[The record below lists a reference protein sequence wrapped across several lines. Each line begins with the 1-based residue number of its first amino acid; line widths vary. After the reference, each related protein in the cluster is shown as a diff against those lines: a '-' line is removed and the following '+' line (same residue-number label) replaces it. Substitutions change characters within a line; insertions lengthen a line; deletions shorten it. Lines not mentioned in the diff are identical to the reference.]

1 MKKTLLTLFTT
12 IAVCGMSYSQVYA
25 QIDVSVFENKADY
38 DVDMD
43 DFDDTGEISFVGGDN
58 MPSGTVIGNP
68 DGDSGYI
75 SGELDIKII
84 DDGNIAAPR
93 MTLLYT
99 GDDWIFTD
107 KIIIKTESHRYTFDV
122 DRDTDTAGGK
132 ITELYTLVFTDES
145 IQLLKDVIDDE
156 DIMLDFRLSG
166 DRKVD
171 GNLMFLDIDAVKEF
185 YEDYVAAGGTK
196 QDLSEVANSFPCEVK
211 DIN

>member
-75 SGELDIKII
+75 SGELDMDLMENALKI
-84 DDGNIAAPR
+84 
-93 MTLLYT
+93 
-99 GDDWIFTD
+99 
-107 KIIIKTESHRYTFDV
+107 S
-122 DRDTDTAGGK
+122 
-132 ITELYTLVFTDES
+132 
-145 IQLLKDVIDDE
+145 
-156 DIMLDFRLSG
+156 
-166 DRKVD
+166 
-171 GNLMFLDIDAVKEF
+171 
-185 YEDYVAAGGTK
+185 
-196 QDLSEVANSFPCEVK
+196 
-211 DIN
+211 

>member
-99 GDDWIFTD
+99 GDDWIFTGH
-107 KIIIKTESHRYTFDV
+107 IKLHNV
-122 DRDTDTAGGK
+122 
-132 ITELYTLVFTDES
+132 
-145 IQLLKDVIDDE
+145 
-156 DIMLDFRLSG
+156 
-166 DRKVD
+166 
-171 GNLMFLDIDAVKEF
+171 
-185 YEDYVAAGGTK
+185 
-196 QDLSEVANSFPCEVK
+196 
-211 DIN
+211 

>member
-122 DRDTDTAGGK
+122 DSRIRGRRHARNRRIALLTYSNRKECVCAVSPLKRPEGQQVTVK
-132 ITELYTLVFTDES
+132 SIES
-145 IQLLKDVIDDE
+145 
-156 DIMLDFRLSG
+156 G
-166 DRKVD
+166 
-171 GNLMFLDIDAVKEF
+171 
-185 YEDYVAAGGTK
+185 
-196 QDLSEVANSFPCEVK
+196 
-211 DIN
+211 

>member
-1 MKKTLLTLFTT
+1 
-12 IAVCGMSYSQVYA
+12 
-25 QIDVSVFENKADY
+25 
-38 DVDMD
+38 
-43 DFDDTGEISFVGGDN
+43 
-58 MPSGTVIGNP
+58 
-68 DGDSGYI
+68 
-75 SGELDIKII
+75 
-84 DDGNIAAPR
+84 

-211 DIN
+211 DID

>member
-75 SGELDIKII
+75 SGELFEAVHI
-84 DDGNIAAPR
+84 PER
-93 MTLLYT
+93 
-99 GDDWIFTD
+99 TD
-107 KIIIKTESHRYTFDV
+107 YSLFWHKLH
-122 DRDTDTAGGK
+122 
-132 ITELYTLVFTDES
+132 L
-145 IQLLKDVIDDE
+145 Q
-156 DIMLDFRLSG
+156 
-166 DRKVD
+166 
-171 GNLMFLDIDAVKEF
+171 
-185 YEDYVAAGGTK
+185 
-196 QDLSEVANSFPCEVK
+196 
-211 DIN
+211 

>member
-107 KIIIKTESHRYTFDV
+107 KIIIKTESHRYTSCYNRISRIISTNSLKLFIFL
-122 DRDTDTAGGK
+122 RER
-132 ITELYTLVFTDES
+132 ITRFFGISCIY
-145 IQLLKDVIDDE
+145 
-156 DIMLDFRLSG
+156 
-166 DRKVD
+166 
-171 GNLMFLDIDAVKEF
+171 NN
-185 YEDYVAAGGTK
+185 Y
-196 QDLSEVANSFPCEVK
+196 
-211 DIN
+211 

>member
-75 SGELDIKII
+75 SGELDILL
-84 DDGNIAAPR
+84 
-93 MTLLYT
+93 TLIL
-99 GDDWIFTD
+99 I
-107 KIIIKTESHRYTFDV
+107 V
-122 DRDTDTAGGK
+122 
-132 ITELYTLVFTDES
+132 L
-145 IQLLKDVIDDE
+145 
-156 DIMLDFRLSG
+156 
-166 DRKVD
+166 
-171 GNLMFLDIDAVKEF
+171 
-185 YEDYVAAGGTK
+185 
-196 QDLSEVANSFPCEVK
+196 C
-211 DIN
+211 

>member
-75 SGELDIKII
+75 SGELDMIS
-84 DDGNIAAPR
+84 
-93 MTLLYT
+93 LYCSMVRAFVRLF
-99 GDDWIFTD
+99 IFYQFP
-107 KIIIKTESHRYTFDV
+107 S
-122 DRDTDTAGGK
+122 
-132 ITELYTLVFTDES
+132 
-145 IQLLKDVIDDE
+145 
-156 DIMLDFRLSG
+156 
-166 DRKVD
+166 
-171 GNLMFLDIDAVKEF
+171 
-185 YEDYVAAGGTK
+185 
-196 QDLSEVANSFPCEVK
+196 SFPVLQY
-211 DIN
+211 NY

>member
-84 DDGNIAAPR
+84 DDGNIAAHG
-93 MTLLYT
+93 THEELLASCPLYEEM
-99 GDDWIFTD
+99 WNAHISA
-107 KIIIKTESHRYTFDV
+107 K
-122 DRDTDTAGGK
+122 DT
-132 ITELYTLVFTDES
+132 
-145 IQLLKDVIDDE
+145 
-156 DIMLDFRLSG
+156 
-166 DRKVD
+166 
-171 GNLMFLDIDAVKEF
+171 VKE
-185 YEDYVAAGGTK
+185 D
-196 QDLSEVANSFPCEVK
+196 N
-211 DIN
+211 

>member
-75 SGELDIKII
+75 SGELDMIFSFLRLL
-84 DDGNIAAPR
+84 AFSVWSLP
-93 MTLLYT
+93 LLYL
-99 GDDWIFTD
+99 F
-107 KIIIKTESHRYTFDV
+107 
-122 DRDTDTAGGK
+122 
-132 ITELYTLVFTDES
+132 
-145 IQLLKDVIDDE
+145 
-156 DIMLDFRLSG
+156 
-166 DRKVD
+166 
-171 GNLMFLDIDAVKEF
+171 F
-185 YEDYVAAGGTK
+185 YF
-196 QDLSEVANSFPCEVK
+196 SEVLCSSL
-211 DIN
+211 

>member
-107 KIIIKTESHRYTFDV
+107 KIIIKTESHRYTWLFKYLAFYSV
-122 DRDTDTAGGK
+122 HP
-132 ITELYTLVFTDES
+132 
-145 IQLLKDVIDDE
+145 
-156 DIMLDFRLSG
+156 
-166 DRKVD
+166 
-171 GNLMFLDIDAVKEF
+171 NLP
-185 YEDYVAAGGTK
+185 YP
-196 QDLSEVANSFPCEVK
+196 FPL
-211 DIN
+211 

>member
-75 SGELDIKII
+75 SHAKMIRTVCLCHLYHAVLNFTHIGIPNLDHLIL
-84 DDGNIAAPR
+84 R
-93 MTLLYT
+93 
-99 GDDWIFTD
+99 
-107 KIIIKTESHRYTFDV
+107 
-122 DRDTDTAGGK
+122 
-132 ITELYTLVFTDES
+132 
-145 IQLLKDVIDDE
+145 Q
-156 DIMLDFRLSG
+156 
-166 DRKVD
+166 
-171 GNLMFLDIDAVKEF
+171 
-185 YEDYVAAGGTK
+185 
-196 QDLSEVANSFPCEVK
+196 
-211 DIN
+211 

>member
-75 SGELDIKII
+75 SGELDIANTDFISSIDRRYKCIKICI
-84 DDGNIAAPR
+84 SYNLCCFV
-93 MTLLYT
+93 MTY
-99 GDDWIFTD
+99 IF
-107 KIIIKTESHRYTFDV
+107 
-122 DRDTDTAGGK
+122 
-132 ITELYTLVFTDES
+132 
-145 IQLLKDVIDDE
+145 
-156 DIMLDFRLSG
+156 
-166 DRKVD
+166 
-171 GNLMFLDIDAVKEF
+171 
-185 YEDYVAAGGTK
+185 
-196 QDLSEVANSFPCEVK
+196 
-211 DIN
+211 